1 MAGKFRVSP
10 LISVP
15 GVTTKVFR
23 RDWLHNAD
31 QGVSSDFLGN
41 VFKVFISRMPGRN
54 QKVRRKALHAKIL
67 SFYTRKGVTD
77 KIIGLKKWG
86 VQAPKQPPKLKAN
99 AACTRALVPFAYECA
114 LEVLDPMNPEHQAI
128 THAAKALLDC
138 YNCLSHDC
146 IDWRRVLPAR
156 SADFA
161 VQYKALRAAA
171 RTPKSWVIKP
181 KMHQFLEMCSG
192 YSKPNMSWCYRDED
206 FGGSIA
212 QLCRIKGGRWTRVTS
227 YCRKMLILFK
237 TMNDVPRVGY

>member
-114 LEVLDPMNPEHQAI
+114 LELLDPTNPEHQAI
-128 THAAKALLDC
+128 THASKALLDC
-138 YNCLSHDC
+138 YNCLSKDSE
-146 IDWRRVLPAR
+146 DWRRVLPAA
-156 SADFA
+156 SSDFA

-171 RTPKSWVIKP
+171 RHKKSWVIKP
-181 KMHQFLEMCSG
+181 KMHQFGNVRWLL
-192 YSKPNMSWCYRDED
+192 K
-206 FGGSIA
+206 A
-212 QLCRIKGGRWTRVTS
+212 QHVVVLSRRGLWGVHCTALSHQGWTMDA
-227 YCRKMLILFK
+227 CDLLL
-237 TMNDVPRVGY
+237 